1 MVRNMMTPN
10 LSYKIMFDILEIL
23 FNTPVVELDAKVNY
37 RDANV
42 DEGWHNGED
51 EVLQQVVDGGRPPV
65 HHPQHLPRLPPQVPP
80 EAQAV
85 QVLEQPHLYLPGGEL
100 LHLDPK
106 QGPCIV
112 EETLP
117 HPTSLEQF
125 EHNPDSDLFP
135 RPDRLA
141 RT

>member
-51 EVLQQVVDGGRPPV
+51 EVLKQVVDGGGAPV
-65 HHPQHLPRLPPQVPP
+65 HHPQHLASLSRHVPLQTQLVDVP
-80 EAQAV
+80 EQ
-85 QVLEQPHLYLPGGEL
+85 
-100 LHLDPK
+100 
-106 QGPCIV
+106 
-112 EETLP
+112 T
-117 HPTSLEQF
+117 
-125 EHNPDSDLFP
+125 DLN
-135 RPDRLA
+135 L
-141 RT
+141 